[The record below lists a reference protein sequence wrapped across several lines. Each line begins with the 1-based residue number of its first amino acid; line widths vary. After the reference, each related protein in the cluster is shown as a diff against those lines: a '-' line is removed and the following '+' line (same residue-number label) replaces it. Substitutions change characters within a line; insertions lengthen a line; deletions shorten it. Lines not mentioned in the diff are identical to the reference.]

1 MCSLLITNTLRD
13 CVSLNMLKESAFAE
27 DVEHLPSDGLH
38 HVYNFS
44 ITELEIVCVLLLMRR
59 AGGTEGSQIF
69 KRPDW
74 QNTMFL

>member
-1 MCSLLITNTLRD
+1 MCSVLITNTLRD

-44 ITELEIVCVLLLMRR
+44 VT
-59 AGGTEGSQIF
+59 
-69 KRPDW
+69 
-74 QNTMFL
+74 